1 MEILKFNNKNWLV
14 VGLSNGVIEF
24 YDFNEKVLAGIN
36 EETTTTTTITTSDDD
51 DEEKEEIKCG
61 F

>member
-1 MEILKFNNKNWLV
+1 MCMEILKFNNKNWLV

-36 EETTTTTTITTSDDD
+36 EETTTTTTTYYI
-51 DEEKEEIKCG
+51 
-61 F
+61 